1 MPKQKKF
8 FLKICHKKQKQTTI
22 YNQTNLKND
31 GCVLSDSMFIY
42 AIDEAVK
49 LRAAHKDSI
58 GPTYFYVNTYPGKM
72 TLANMAHDGSY
83 RRPTWDA
90 LKGASHGSG
99 VAQIN
104 AIPKLCKLF
113 KVEFMMKFF
122 FGKKGFSSVS

>member
-1 MPKQKKF
+1 MTEEKVGKFVDILSGSFNDKKHKRYAKAKTS
-8 FLKICHKKQKQTTI
+8 FLEICHKKQKQTTI

-31 GCVLSDSMFIY
+31 GCVLADSMFIY

-99 VAQIN
+99 VA
-104 AIPKLCKLF
+104 
-113 KVEFMMKFF
+113 
-122 FGKKGFSSVS
+122 